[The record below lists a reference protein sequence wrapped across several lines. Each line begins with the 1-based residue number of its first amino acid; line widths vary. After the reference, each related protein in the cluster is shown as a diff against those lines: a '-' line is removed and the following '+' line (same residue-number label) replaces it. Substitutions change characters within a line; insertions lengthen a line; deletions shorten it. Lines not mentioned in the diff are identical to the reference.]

1 MAVEQDA
8 VQKGQAEGHGYT
20 TQQFHEGVGQLVQA
34 RGRFSTAHSPTTTTG
49 PKDPPEGGF
58 MFGGKLR
65 GPLREGQWPN
75 CPDPGGH
82 TSFFDE

>member
-8 VQKGQAEGHGYT
+8 VQTGQAEGHGYT
-20 TQQFHEGVGQLVQA
+20 TKQFHEGTGRLVDV
-34 RGRFSTAHSPTTTTG
+34 RGRFSTAHSPTTTAG
-49 PKDPPEGGF
+49 LKDPPGGF

-65 GPLREGQWPN
+65 EPLGEGQWPN

-82 TSFFDE
+82 TSSFDE